1 MPVMTRRMYKEYC
14 SNDCYNTIDKRFMV
28 QAQERAEFKTRIGKN
43 RYKAI
48 RKPLINALRPLSW
61 YKNIYEEIQPPLQL
75 TW

>member
-1 MPVMTRRMYKEYC
+1 MTRRMYKEYC

-28 QAQERAEFKTRIGKN
+28 QAQERAEFKARIGKN

-48 RKPLINALRPLSW
+48 RKPLINALRQLAW
-61 YKNIYEEIQPPLQL
+61 YTDINCYIQPPLQL